1 MITSPLDY
9 YNALLQIKDK
19 NKPNY
24 AILLPTDETIYDI
37 DLNTR
42 KV

>member
-9 YNALLQIKDK
+9 YNALLQVKDK
-19 NKPNY
+19 SKPNY